1 MLNIKLFRDNPD
13 IVFNAIKQRNGDPLL
28 VEQVIKLD
36 TERRGTLSEVEALKN
51 ERNRASREIGVK
63 KKEGK
68 DTAEQQAAVRQLGE
82 KIGSLDEH
90 VRYIDARLQAAL
102 LQIPNLPHSSTP
114 RGKDETANVELRKH
128 GTAPEFSFEPKSH
141 VEIGERLGILNL
153 AVAAEM
159 SGSGFPL
166 FIGHGAKLQRALIAF
181 MLDLHTREHG
191 YTEIRPPLLCNATAM
206 TSSGQLPKMAE
217 DMYKV
222 EGEELYLV
230 PTAEVPLTN
239 IFLNREIDQ
248 PLPLYFTAYTPCF
261 RKEAGAAGKQTRGI
275 IRVHQFDKVEMY
287 KFVDPA
293 ESYNELETLLS
304 NAEDVLKRLGL
315 HYRVLELCTGDI
327 SFAATKCYD
336 IELWAPGQNNWLEVS
351 SCSNCEDF
359 QARRGSIR
367 YRDKNRKLQ
376 YPHTLNGSGV
386 ALSRLV
392 VALLENFQQAD
403 GSVTLP
409 EAIVPYMDGISALK
423 PAAG

>member
-1 MLNIKLFRDNPD
+1 MLDIKLFRENPD
-13 IVFNAIKQRNGDPLL
+13 IVVDAVRQRNGDTLI

-36 TERRGTLSEVEALKN
+36 TERRGTLSEVESLKN
-51 ERNRASREIGVK
+51 ERNRASKEIGLK

-68 DTAEQQAAVRQLGE
+68 DTSEKQAEVRQLGE
-82 KIGSLDEH
+82 RIAGIDEQL
-90 VRYIDARLQAAL
+90 RRIDARLQTAL
-102 LQIPNLPHSSTP
+102 LKMPNIPHSSTP
-114 RGKDETANVELRKH
+114 RGKDESGNVELRKH
-128 GTAPEFSFEPKSH
+128 GTRREFSFEPKSH
-141 VEIGERLGILNL
+141 VDIGERLGILNM
-153 AVAAEM
+153 AAAAEM

-166 FIGHGAKLQRALIAF
+166 FIGNGAKLQRALISF
-181 MLDLHTREHG
+181 MLDLHTMEHG

-222 EGEELYLV
+222 EEEELYLV

-239 IFLNREIDQ
+239 LFLNREIDQ
-248 PLPLYFTAYTPCF
+248 PLPLCFTAYTPCF
-261 RKEAGAAGKQTRGI
+261 RREAGAAGKQTRGI

-304 NAEDVLKRLGL
+304 NAEDVLIKLGL
-315 HYRVLELCTGDI
+315 PYRVLELCTGDI
-327 SFAATKCYD
+327 SFAAAKCYD
-336 IELWAPGQNNWLEVS
+336 VELWAPGQNDWLEVS

-359 QARRGSIR
+359 QARRGGIR
-367 YRDKNRKLQ
+367 YRDENRKLQ

-392 VALLENFQQAD
+392 VAILENFQQAD

-409 EAIVPYMDGISALK
+409 EAIVPYMGGISELK
-423 PAAG
+423 PASG

>member
-1 MLNIKLFRDNPD
+1 MLDIKLFRENPD
-13 IVFNAIKQRNGDPLL
+13 IVVDAVRQRNGDTLI

-36 TERRGTLSEVEALKN
+36 TERRGTLSEVESLKN
-51 ERNRASREIGVK
+51 ERNRASKEIGLK

-68 DTAEQQAAVRQLGE
+68 DTSEKQAEVRQLGE
-82 KIGSLDEH
+82 RIAGIDEQLRRIE
-90 VRYIDARLQAAL
+90 VRLQTAL
-102 LQIPNLPHSSTP
+102 LKIPNIPHSSTP
-114 RGKDETANVELRKH
+114 RGKDESGNVELRKH
-128 GTAPEFSFEPKSH
+128 GTPREFSFEPKSH
-141 VEIGERLGILNL
+141 VEIGERLGILDL
-153 AVAAEM
+153 AAAAEM

-166 FIGHGAKLQRALIAF
+166 FIGNGAKLQRALISF
-181 MLDLHTREHG
+181 MLDLHTMEHG
-191 YTEIRPPLLCNATAM
+191 YTEIRPPLLCNSTAM

-222 EGEELYLV
+222 EDDELYLV

-239 IFLNREIDQ
+239 LFLNREIDR
-248 PLPLYFTAYTPCF
+248 PLPLCFTAYTPCF
-261 RKEAGAAGKQTRGI
+261 RREAGAAGKQTRGI

-293 ESYNELETLLS
+293 ESYNELETLLN
-304 NAEDVLKRLGL
+304 NAEDVLVKLGL
-315 HYRVLELCTGDI
+315 PYRVLELCTGDI
-327 SFAATKCYD
+327 SFAAAKCYD
-336 IELWAPGQNNWLEVS
+336 VELWAPGQNDWLEVS

-359 QARRGSIR
+359 QARRGGIR

-392 VALLENFQQAD
+392 VAILENFQQAD

-409 EAIVPYMDGISALK
+409 AAIVPYMGGVKVLK
-423 PAAG
+423 PSAG